1 MLRISWPLA
10 LLVAAV
16 IAMVAR
22 KPRLFVPV
30 AVVFLV
36 WFLVESAASRRGRS
50 RRR

>member
-16 IAMVAR
+16 IAIVAR

-36 WFLVESAASRRGRS
+36 WFLVESASSRRGRS